1 MKNKEEFEMRQ
12 MTPKEVQNGL
22 GSNEFEVLDVR
33 EINEV
38 AQGKIPGAI
47 HIPLGLL
54 EFRMTELDKSKTYV
68 MVCRSGG
75 RSSRATQ
82 FLDSYGYNVINM
94 QGGMMAWAGLTE

>member
-1 MKNKEEFEMRQ
+1 MRQ
-12 MTPKEVQNGL
+12 MTPTEVQNGL
-22 GSNEFEVLDVR
+22 GSTEFEVVDVR
-33 EINEV
+33 EVNEV

-54 EFRMTELDKSKTYV
+54 EFRMNELDKNKTYV

-82 FLDSYGYNVINM
+82 FLDYYGYNVINM
-94 QGGMMAWAGLTE
+94 QGGMMAWQGPTE

>member
-1 MKNKEEFEMRQ
+1 MRQ
-12 MTPKEVQNGL
+12 MTPEEVQYGL
-22 GSNEFEVLDVR
+22 GKNEFDVIDVR
-33 EINEV
+33 EVNEV

-54 EFRMTELDKSKTYV
+54 EYRMNELDKNKAYV

-82 FLDSYGYNVINM
+82 FLEYYGYNVINM
-94 QGGMMAWAGLTE
+94 QGGMMAWRGPVE

>member
-1 MKNKEEFEMRQ
+1 MRQ
-12 MTPKEVQNGL
+12 MTPTEVQNGL

-33 EINEV
+33 EVSEV
-38 AQGKIPGAI
+38 AQGKIPGSI

-54 EFRMTELDKSKTYV
+54 EFRMNELDKNKTYV

-82 FLDSYGYNVINM
+82 FLDYYGYNVINM
-94 QGGMMAWAGLTE
+94 QGGMMAWTGPTE

>member
-1 MKNKEEFEMRQ
+1 MRQ
-12 MTPKEVQNGL
+12 KTPTEVQNELGL
-22 GSNEFEVLDVR
+22 NEFEVVDVR
-33 EINEV
+33 EVSEV

-54 EFRMTELDKSKTYV
+54 EFRMNELDKNKTYV

-82 FLDSYGYNVINM
+82 FLEYYGYNVINM
-94 QGGMMAWAGLTE
+94 QGGMMAWQGPTE

>member
-1 MKNKEEFEMRQ
+1 MRQ
-12 MTPKEVQNGL
+12 MTPTEVQNGL
-22 GSNEFEVLDVR
+22 GSNEFEVVDVR
-33 EINEV
+33 EVNEV

-54 EFRMTELDKSKTYV
+54 EFRMNELNKNKTYV

-82 FLDSYGYNVINM
+82 FLEYYGYNVINM
-94 QGGMMAWAGLTE
+94 QGGMSAWQGPTE

>member
-1 MKNKEEFEMRQ
+1 MRQ
-12 MTPKEVQNGL
+12 MTPTEVQNGL
-22 GSNEFEVLDVR
+22 NTKEFEVIDVR
-33 EINEV
+33 EVNEV

-54 EFRMTELDKSKTYV
+54 EFRMNELDKNKTYV

-82 FLDSYGYNVINM
+82 FLEYYGYDVINM
-94 QGGMMAWAGLTE
+94 QGGMMAWQGLTE

>member
-1 MKNKEEFEMRQ
+1 MRQ
-12 MTPKEVQNGL
+12 MTPTEVQNEL
-22 GSNEFEVLDVR
+22 GSNEFEVVDVR
-33 EINEV
+33 EVNEV

-54 EFRMTELDKSKTYV
+54 EFRMNELDKNKTYV

-82 FLDSYGYNVINM
+82 FLDYYGYNVINM
-94 QGGMMAWAGLTE
+94 QGGMMAWQGPTE